1 MKQLEIETVFPAGIW
16 EKQRL
21 ITRKHRPGEQERNG
35 KQNEGIHRNL
45 HRISGSSTCTQ
56 PGPGFPKPHRESLS
70 KPPVLNLSHE
80 TEEKQQ
86 HLRERL
92 ANAGKDDSRTEN
104 KTELGF
110 KTVLELVKELFR
122 KK

>member
-16 EKQRL
+16 EKQGL

-56 PGPGFPKPHRESLS
+56 PRPGFPSLESLS

-92 ANAGKDDSRTEN
+92 ANAGEDHSRTEN
-104 KTELGF
+104 KT
-110 KTVLELVKELFR
+110 TWI
-122 KK
+122 